1 MKDIT
6 QLLFTTMNENKCNPL
21 LAFLIIAEDGV
32 SHVQEDKS
40 KPNQQSSRRL
50 CDKSDFNINR

>member
-1 MKDIT
+1 MQDIT
-6 QLLFTTMNENKCNPL
+6 ELLFNTMNENKCNPL

-40 KPNQQSSRRL
+40 KSSQQSSRRL
-50 CDKSDFNINR
+50 CDKSDFNMNK